1 MYNTLQGP
9 GNGNGLYSTANGR
22 MSPAYSPNSAG
33 PYGSSVVRTGSPA
46 VASPNRVGA
55 SFTNYG
61 SPVRAVS
68 PQLASRTSL
77 SPGTLQAGSGAYR
90 RL

>member
-1 MYNTLQGP
+1 MGGGALILAIAAYY
-9 GNGNGLYSTANGR
+9 LYFVK
-22 MSPAYSPNSAG
+22 PAVEPAPKARDVEDTN
-33 PYGSSVVRTGSPA
+33 SVVSTGSPD